1 MSLDIKELRET
12 FEVNSDEL
20 KDNRNLVN
28 ELIVDDLM
36 VGLGFNKKRDK
47 TVKRLYNEPVDW
59 EVLAQNIKM
68 AVKVFS
74 LSDTDINDE
83 LKETIKF
90 CLEKRF
96 SILIITNGE
105 GITIM
110 RYNKEEIKY
119 TEVIDISFMEEV
131 DETKEMIL
139 SAISKDTFNMAI
151 IDEYLSKSS
160 VSYEQVVS
168 ILEEHSDDLKTSVA
182 NWLSTDVESISNH
195 CDKVIDALKNP
206 VTNTINE
213 NNGSTDVSEYTAKIE
228 ELEIELNNAVA
239 ELEDT
244 KENLQRELD
253 NTRAE
258 LQLEKS
264 KATEI
269 TTETVSDDS
278 SAKDEEIAE
287 LKTKIDELQNK
298 LDLASS
304 SSNNTS
310 VNVDNNTQEMIDAYV
325 AQIRQLSVD
334 LSESKENEEK
344 YKNQVDELKA
354 EIENLSGADRKHS
367 LELLDI
373 IEDNPE
379 LERNY
384 VAVINS
390 ELQQYDK
397 LSTFV
402 GRCLQKLY
410 EIKSLEASQY
420 IFNGDLFKLIQ
431 PAVRNDMIMG
441 NKAYDIDMTGAKED
455 EYLNKLRII
464 FTHFDD
470 VIFECKKVGH
480 LTDSSLEGEAVVKPE
495 IKVAE
500 IDETIDDGGL
510 FDTAAFSDEQPSEID
525 DNQFSQINAELEQY
539 DASEEQDGLN
549 SDGTGFDAIEN
560 AEDFGME
567 STGFE
572 DNSQFSQGFGSDTQS
587 NWENTNTEIGDS
599 LSGSINV
606 EGDIQSGFEFGPTEG
621 FDDFESLESETSI
634 TNEMQHYL
642 LAQNLANIDELVWT
656 QEPVQFNTIKYIG
669 TNDVTYMINVGEGA
683 SYDKL
688 LCKCIDA
695 LLAIEA
701 GFGNLNAIIALKSKD
716 LSFVNNSIKLYTEEY
731 KNYPRINGTKY
742 AVVDVQSVP
751 QVATILSEI
760 CNAIDIPSDDKFLY
774 IDANTDS
781 NMLAAYAYSEDA
793 IQLRESDHFV
803 PTEVDNHAIAVVKG
817 DMFNTVI
824 VTKNSLE
831 AHKCVFLKTMAVK
844 TQYLGVQTDTID
856 DIQDL
861 IGKILEHADTSGI
874 EINSSAIG
882 QVVGEKYRLVSY
894 NEAEVNPEHKVYM
907 IGGRPVF
914 VSNIEMWQAT
924 HSIIR
929 VHTSLFNNDAIALKT
944 EINANAVNYYGNDYE
959 TTEPS
964 LSLAIKSF
972 VHYIAKCVK

>member
-12 FEVNSDEL
+12 FEVNGDEL

-59 EVLAQNIKM
+59 EVLAQNTKM

-83 LKETIKF
+83 LKETITF

-110 RYNKEEIKY
+110 RYNKEDIKY

-139 SAISKDTFNMAI
+139 SAISKDGFNMTV
-151 IDEYLSKSS
+151 IDEYLSKSN
-160 VSYEQVVS
+160 VSYEQVLG
-168 ILEEHSDDLKTSVA
+168 ILEEHAEDLKNSIA
-182 NWLSTDVESISNH
+182 SWLDTDVETIGNH
-195 CDKVIDALKNP
+195 YDKVINTLKNP
-206 VTNTINE
+206 VSNIVTE
-213 NNGSTDVSEYTAKIE
+213 KDSLSDVSEYTARIE

-244 KENLQRELD
+244 RETLQRELD

-264 KATEI
+264 RASEI
-269 TTETVSDDS
+269 TTETTSEYS
-278 SAKDEEIAE
+278 SAKDAEIAE
-287 LKTKIDELQNK
+287 LKAKVDELQK
-298 LDLASS
+298 ELETASS
-304 SSNNTS
+304 SSNNTT
-310 VNVDNNTQEMIDAYV
+310 VNVDGNTQEMIDAYV
-325 AQIRQLSVD
+325 AQIRKLSVD

-344 YKNQVDELKA
+344 YKSQVDELKA
-354 EIENLSGADRKHS
+354 EIENLSGADRKRS

-420 IFNGDLFKLIQ
+420 IFNGDLFKLVQ

-470 VIFECKKVGH
+470 IAFECKKVGH
-480 LTDSSLEGEAVVKPE
+480 LTDSSIEGEVVVSNE
-495 IKVAE
+495 IKVPE
-500 IDETIDDGGL
+500 IDEAIDNEGL
-510 FDTAAFSDEQPSEID
+510 FDIVTFGDEQTTED
-525 DNQFSQINAELEQY
+525 QLA
-539 DASEEQDGLN
+539 EQDD
-549 SDGTGFDAIEN
+549 SDTDK
-560 AEDFGME
+560 
-567 STGFE
+567 TGFE
-572 DNSQFSQGFGSDTQS
+572 DNSQFSQGFGSDNQS
-587 NWENTNTEIGDS
+587 DWENTNAEMGDS
-599 LSGSINV
+599 LSGNIEV
-606 EGDIQSGFEFGPTEG
+606 EDSVQLESEIGTTEG
-621 FDDFESLESETSI
+621 FDDLDTTESNTEA
-634 TNEMQHYL
+634 NEMQHYL
-642 LAQNLANIDELVWT
+642 LAQSLTNIDELVWT
-656 QEPVQFNTIKYIG
+656 EEPVKFNTIKYIG
-669 TNDVTYMINVGEGA
+669 TNDVTYAINAGEGA
-683 SYDKL
+683 SYDKI

-701 GFGNLNAIIALKSKD
+701 DFGNLNAILALKSKD

-731 KNYPRINGTKY
+731 RNYPRINGTKY
-742 AVVDVQSVP
+742 AVIDVQSVP
-751 QVATILSEI
+751 QIATILSEI
-760 CNAIDIPSDDKFLY
+760 CNTIDIPSDDKFLY

-793 IQLRESDHFV
+793 IQLRESNHFV
-803 PTEVDNHAIAVVKG
+803 PTEADNHAIAVVKG

-844 TQYLGVQTDTID
+844 TQYLGVQTNTVE

-861 IGKILEHADTSGI
+861 IGKILEQADANGI
-874 EINSSAIG
+874 EINSNAIG
-882 QVVGEKYRLVSY
+882 QVVGERYKLVSY
-894 NEAEVNPEHKVYM
+894 NEAEVNPEHNVYM
-907 IGGRPVF
+907 IGGKPIF